1 MLPRVLT
8 ATEPPRRAHAR
19 RALPFTVA
27 LLALG
32 LRSPPAHAD
41 GGIEL
46 SGLTGFGVFVAG
58 VTPPRFSMSPGAS
71 FSVRGESGFFVVRDT
86 VSFLGAGGGRFG
98 IDNHTTIGGGVF
110 WEAVNL
116 SAGVAFAAYS
126 LPLCGPELCA
136 QVRGVAPGVDLRL
149 DVFGPYLSGAFGVS
163 LDCAVTVIAG
173 AASRVWR
180 GVSGHCLA
188 GPVFRFS
195 PRS

>member
-1 MLPRVLT
+1 MLPHVPT
-8 ATEPPRRAHAR
+8 AAEPPRRAHAR

-46 SGLTGFGVFVAG
+46 SGLTGFGVFIAG
-58 VTPPRFSMSPGAS
+58 VTPARFSVSPGAS

-98 IDNHTTIGGGVF
+98 IDNDTTIGGGVF
-110 WEAVNL
+110 WESVNL
-116 SAGVAFAAYS
+116 SAGLSLAAYS
-126 LPLCGPELCA
+126 LPVCGPKLCA
-136 QVRGVAPGVDLRL
+136 QVRGVAPGVDVRL

-163 LDCAVTVIAG
+163 LDCAVTLITG
-173 AASRVWR
+173 ATSPVWR
-180 GVSGHCLA
+180 GASGHCLA

-195 PRS
+195 SRS